1 MADKI
6 EFQEEFERGKKDC
19 QSSTP
24 AEHNASRDYN
34 RGYDVAYFQMEA
46 LTSLSL
52 QRGMK

>member
-6 EFQEEFERGKKDC
+6 ELQEEFERGKKDC
-19 QSSTP
+19 QSSSP

-34 RGYDVAYFQMEA
+34 RGYDIAYYQMEA